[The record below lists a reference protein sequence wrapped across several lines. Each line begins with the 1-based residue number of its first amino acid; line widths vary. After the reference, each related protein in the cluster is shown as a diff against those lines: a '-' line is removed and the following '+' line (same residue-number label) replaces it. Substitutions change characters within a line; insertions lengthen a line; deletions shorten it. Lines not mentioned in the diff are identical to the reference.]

1 MWFAGPPGPPV
12 GGLSGNRAL
21 GTLCAAV
28 AISELGDW
36 LMFIALPLVVLRTSG
51 SALATSSVFLAELVP
66 AVVVGTTCGPLID
79 RRDPGRLL
87 ALLTAVQ
94 ALVVVPL
101 LWVGPNRV
109 WLVYAV
115 AAVQAAFTSLT
126 APAQQAIVPRRFA
139 AQEVTRVNASIVT
152 AGNVARLVGSPLGG
166 ALLPVLGLR
175 GLVLVDLASF
185 VVSGAV
191 LLPLATGTP
200 PPARS
205 PDHGAPGRLEA
216 IADGARAVQGD
227 RELSAA
233 LVISFLASVA
243 QGLFLVLFV
252 LFVLRALHA
261 GDGLVGL
268 LRGVQAIGGV
278 LGGLLVTARLRR
290 SSARALTAG
299 GVGAF
304 ALISAL
310 CWNSPHLT
318 TAPWWYVVLFIAV
331 GIPGTILTTGLT
343 TAIQQASP
351 PELRGRTLSLLGVAQ
366 AIGQAIGILAAG
378 VLSSTLPLGALLNAQ
393 AGCYAA
399 CAGIAWFTFAG
410 RTGSSRWAGARYRDA
425 GERSVRTDRVSRR

>member
-1 MWFAGPPGPPV
+1 M
-12 GGLSGNRAL
+12 LSGNRAL
-21 GTLCAAV
+21 GTLCTAV
-28 AISELGDW
+28 GVSELGDW
-36 LMFIALPLVVLRTSG
+36 LMFIALPLVVLRSSG
-51 SALATSSVFLAELVP
+51 SALATSTVFLAELVP
-66 AVVVGTTCGPLID
+66 AVVIGTVCGPLID

-87 ALLTAVQ
+87 ALLTAAQ

-115 AAVQAAFTSLT
+115 AAAQAAFTSLT
-126 APAQQAIVPRRFA
+126 TPAQQAIVPRRFA
-139 AQEVTRVNASIVT
+139 PREVTRVNACVVT
-152 AGNVARLVGSPLGG
+152 ASNVARLVGSPLGG
-166 ALLPVLGLR
+166 ALLPVLGLH
-175 GLVLVDLASF
+175 GLVLLDVASF

-191 LLPLATGTP
+191 LLPLTTATPSAASRPGGGATGP
-200 PPARS
+200 LRS
-205 PDHGAPGRLEA
+205 IL
-216 IADGARAVQGD
+216 DGARAVHGD
-227 RELSAA
+227 RTLSAA
-233 LVISFLASVA
+233 LVISFLAAVA

-278 LGGLLVTARLRR
+278 LGGLLVTARLRD

-310 CWNSPHLT
+310 CWNSPELT
-318 TAPWWYVVLFIAV
+318 TARWWYVVLFIAV
-331 GIPGTILTTGLT
+331 GIPGTMLVTGLT
-343 TAIQQASP
+343 TGIQRASP
-351 PELRGRTLSLLGVAQ
+351 PELRGRTLSLLGVAE

-378 VLSSTLPLGALLNAQ
+378 VLSSALPLGILLNAQ

-399 CAGIAWFTFAG
+399 CAVIAWATMGARAG
-410 RTGSSRWAGARYRDA
+410 AVGALSSRP
-425 GERSVRTDRVSRR
+425 